1 MQSSYNIRFFCLR
14 RKHVARSAKVYV
26 SELLANQLF
35 SLRDWSLTWN
45 GGNNFSNL
53 QPVENGC
60 FSCSIQPQDKNPH
73 LSSSKQTG
81 KDGGEKAPC
90 KKQNRKAFQC
100 QLAIRRIRKGR
111 QINLISYWATR
122 CFFSPVKTDKFR
134 LSPRHLCAEP
144 HCIFMVLC
152 WYFMVAQSNQITLL
166 QNQASSL
173 WLGFFFSFSLICQNL
188 SQLLF
193 CLWLDY
199 LFDPRDYTRAHW
211 SLK

>member
-14 RKHVARSAKVYV
+14 RKHVASSAKVYV
-26 SELLANQLF
+26 SELPANQLF

-60 FSCSIQPQDKNPH
+60 FSCSVQPQDKNPH

-122 CFFSPVKTDKFR
+122 CFFSPVNTDKFR
-134 LSPRHLCAEP
+134 LSPRHVCWTTLYF
-144 HCIFMVLC
+144 HGFMLVF
-152 WYFMVAQSNQITLL
+152 YGSSIQPNHVAA
-166 QNQASSL
+166 ASSFL
-173 WLGFFFSFSLICQNL
+173 IVVRIFFSFSLICQNL

>member
-1 MQSSYNIRFFCLR
+1 MVVFPAPSSPRIRILISR
-14 RKHVARSAKVYV
+14 VPNKLEKM
-26 SELLANQLF
+26 
-35 SLRDWSLTWN
+35 
-45 GGNNFSNL
+45 
-53 QPVENGC
+53 VEKK
-60 FSCSIQPQDKNPH
+60 PP
-73 LSSSKQTG
+73 
-81 KDGGEKAPC
+81 A

-100 QLAIRRIRKGR
+100 QLAIRKGR

-166 QNQASSL
+166 QHQASSL
-173 WLGFFFSFSLICQNL
+173 WLGFFFSFSLIFQNL

-199 LFDPRDYTRAHW
+199 LFDKRLYKGT
-211 SLK
+211 LKPEITLSDVYDLPPTGPPTYFLLKMKYKSVGAC